1 MDKKAK
7 QILFNTYWSKSGW
20 KENTERHPSPEDFIY
35 AKEKGLMFDPFSI
48 SHDDC
53 VKNIVQ
59 LGKTITTNQVARAF
73 LSSLSTRRLDWRSA
87 IASYS
92 VAKKITIHKY
102 TPVEY
107 GRFYDADNAVTH
119 IGYTCAVCQNLRY
132 GIIGQENY
140 INVDL
145 NVLNFERIKWGGVR
159 HGQLIYTLF
168 DLQQFAKETI
178 PQPQSEDIEIFR
190 EILKAI
196 KSCDPTD
203 YPSALSHKLAMIP
216 LLKSNKDERN
226 IIIEI
231 LACIGILAPKSY
243 NRPEAPKHDWTYAA
257 YWRGEDGYNKSE
269 VERYFGEYL

>member
-7 QILFNTYWSKSGW
+7 KILFNTYWSKNGW
-20 KENTERHPSPEDFIY
+20 KENTERYPSPEDFIY
-35 AKEKGLMFDPFSI
+35 AKEKGLMFDPFTI

-59 LGKTITTNQVARAF
+59 LGKIITTNQVARAF

-102 TPVEY
+102 IPVEY

-119 IGYTCAVCQNLRY
+119 IGYTCAICQNSRY

-168 DLQQFAKETI
+168 DLEQFAKETI

-231 LACIGILAPKSY
+231 LACIGILVPKSY
-243 NRPEAPKHDWTYAA
+243 NRPEAPKHDWTYAT
-257 YWRGEDGYNKSE
+257 YWRGEDGYNTSE
-269 VERYFGEYL
+269 VEKYFGEYL

>member
-1 MDKKAK
+1 MDKRAK
-7 QILFNTYWSKSGW
+7 KILFNTYWSKNGW
-20 KENTERHPSPEDFIY
+20 KENTEQYPSPEDFIY
-35 AKEKGLMFDPFSI
+35 AKEKGLMFDPLTI

-59 LGKTITTNQVARAF
+59 LGNTITANKVAKAF

-102 TPVEY
+102 TPIEY
-107 GRFYDADNAVTH
+107 GRFCGADNVTT

-132 GIIGQENY
+132 GITGQENY

-168 DLQQFAKETI
+168 DLEQFAREMI
-178 PQPQSEDIEIFR
+178 PQPQSEDIGIFR

-196 KSCDPTD
+196 ESCNPTD

-231 LACIGILAPKSY
+231 LACIGILEPKSY
-243 NRPEAPKHDWTYAA
+243 NRTEAPKHNWTYAT
-257 YWRGEDGYNKSE
+257 YWRGEDGYNTSE
-269 VERYFGEYL
+269 VEKYFGEYL